1 MNQAGDECGYVNLY
15 KVQQILGVT
24 RLAPVVRQS
33 EGEVITVADPGFPRR
48 KRGANPNGAVTHRSA
63 NFSQNLHENKKNW
76 IPAHILTT
84 LI

>member
-1 MNQAGDECGYVNLY
+1 MNQAGDKCGYVGLH

-24 RLAPVVRQS
+24 RLTPVARQS

-48 KRGANPNGAVTHRSA
+48 KRGVIPNGAVTHCSA

-76 IPAHILTT
+76 VPAHILTT